1 MGRWEM
7 ITRIETYYDFRSP
20 YAYFADHRLRTGD
33 LGFATNVEWVGH
45 PIFIDVIL
53 NLQAGREPWAS
64 YVDTLIPPKRAY
76 LMADI
81 RRMAE
86 FYGAPYRP
94 SWKWPSRPNQ
104 IPALCVAS
112 LLSGKTEEAF
122 RSAIFD
128 GLWHEQKDIAEPA
141 ILRNALD
148 RAGGDLRILD
158 QAGDPRIHE
167 ALTKRTVEAY
177 ANGVFGTPTFVWDGE
192 IYFGADRLEVL
203 AWRMGRPSIGP

>member
-1 MGRWEM
+1 M
-7 ITRIETYYDFRSP
+7 TAKIETYYDFRSP
-20 YAYFADHRLRTGD
+20 YAYFANYRVRKGN
-33 LGFATNVEWVGH
+33 LGFARNVQWIGR

-53 NLQAGREPWAS
+53 NLQAGRDAWAP

-76 LMADI
+76 LMADV

-122 RSAIFD
+122 RNAIFD
-128 GLWHEQKDIAEPA
+128 DLWHEQRDISDPAVIKD
-141 ILRNALD
+141 ALN
-148 RAGGDLRILD
+148 RASGDLTVLD
-158 QAGDPRIHE
+158 QAGDPNVRE
-167 ALTKRTVEAY
+167 ALAKRTAEAY
-177 ANGVFGTPTFVWDGE
+177 ASGVFGTPTFVFNGE
-192 IYFGADRLEVL
+192 IFFGADRLDVL
-203 AWRMGRPSIGP
+203 AWKMDRAESNIEL

>member
-1 MGRWEM
+1 MVA
-7 ITRIETYYDFRSP
+7 RIETYYDFRSP
-20 YAYFADHRLRTGD
+20 YAYFADHRVRNGN
-33 LGFATNVEWVGH
+33 LGFAEDVEWIGR
-45 PIFIDVIL
+45 PIFIDVVL
-53 NLQAGREPWAS
+53 NLQMGREAWAP

-86 FYGAPYRP
+86 FYGAPYKP

-112 LLSGKTEEAF
+112 LLSGETERVF

-128 GLWHEQKDIAEPA
+128 GLWHEKKDISHPA
-141 ILRNALD
+141 VLSDALS
-148 RAGGDLRILD
+148 RAGGDLTILD
-158 QAGDPRIHE
+158 QAGDPSVRD

-177 ANGVFGTPTFVWDGE
+177 GNGVFGTPTFVWN
-192 IYFGADRLEVL
+192 
-203 AWRMGRPSIGP
+203 